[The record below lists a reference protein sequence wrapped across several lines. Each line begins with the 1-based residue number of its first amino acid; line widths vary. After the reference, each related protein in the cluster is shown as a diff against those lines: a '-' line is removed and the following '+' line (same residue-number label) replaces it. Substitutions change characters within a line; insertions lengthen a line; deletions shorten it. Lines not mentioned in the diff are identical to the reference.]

1 MLEYI
6 LRRPQ
11 RLFTLVAAFFLIVFI
26 STFFSVSSDNAKHFH
41 KQLKKIPKFLRN
53 QTCPPGVMESKYRNE
68 FHFLSNI
75 DSVEELS
82 KLAVPDV
89 HGNYFPPEFNP
100 AEINKAPRAKAA
112 FISLVRNSELE
123 ELRQSMEEFEYR
135 FNRKYNYPWI
145 FLNDVPFTDEFKK
158 GVRKMTRA
166 PIHFGLVPKEHWS
179 YPSWIDQ
186 HKAAETRKKMEEADI
201 VYGESESYRHMC
213 RFQSGFF
220 FEHPLTYELGLEY
233 YWRVEPG
240 VHLICDFD
248 YDPYL

>member
-11 RLFTLVAAFFLIVFI
+11 RLFTLVAAFFLIVSI
-26 STFFSVSSDNAKHFH
+26 STFFSVSSDHAKHIH
-41 KQLKKIPKFLRN
+41 KHLKKIPKLFRN
-53 QTCPPGVMESKYRNE
+53 QTCPPGVMEPKHRNE
-68 FHFLSNI
+68 FQFLSNI

-82 KLAVPDV
+82 KLAVPDG

-100 AEINKAPRAKAA
+100 AVINKAPRAKAA

-123 ELRQSMEEFEYR
+123 EIRQSMEEFEYR

-145 FLNDVPFTDEFKK
+145 FLNDVPFTDEFKR

-186 HKAAETRKKMEEADI
+186 IKAAETRKKMEEAAI

-233 YWRVEPG
+233 YWRVEPLS
-240 VHLICDFD
+240 LIHI
-248 YDPYL
+248 